1 MRQLIALLLLALAA
15 APAGAESCGN
25 SLNHIINDLPG
36 GLPRPASDYQALLR
50 ACQQA
55 LSLPNVRDAYILRD
69 GGIAVL
75 PRDQSIMATAETLAA
90 FCRAF
95 PRDTL
100 RFITRRET
108 RRGLTT
114 GLVVLMSS
122 THSTSC
128 PTILGNR

>member
-1 MRQLIALLLLALAA
+1 MRRAVALLLLALFAG
-15 APAGAESCGN
+15 PAGAESCGN
-25 SLNHIINDLPG
+25 SLNYILNDLPG
-36 GLPRPASDYQALLR
+36 GLPRPASDYQALLG

-55 LSLPNVRDAYILRD
+55 LTLSNVRDAYILRD

-75 PRDQSIMATAETLAA
+75 PRNQSIMATAETLAE

-95 PRDTL
+95 PRNTL
-100 RFITRRET
+100 RFITRREK

-122 THSTSC
+122 THSVSC